1 MSEIEIGT
9 ANVRGREGEIGI
21 EDRDERER
29 YRLERTTAPVDLY
42 LPLAVLPQREE
53 TKIGS

>member
-1 MSEIEIGT
+1 M
-9 ANVRGREGEIGI
+9 RGREGEIGI